1 VSASISIVGAAKA
14 FSEGRHRVTALHDVN
29 LAIEANQFVTIV
41 GASGCGKSTLLRAIA
56 GLDELSEGRILV
68 GGKAVHAPGADR
80 AIVMQKYS
88 LYRWLTV
95 RENVLFSSRFRV
107 NRASNDARAVEQR
120 ADTLIQL
127 MGLQSFD
134 KAYPNQLSGG
144 MQQRVAIA
152 RALVPKPQVLL
163 MDEPFGALD
172 AQTRERMHDL
182 ILHVFAVERTTIVFV
197 THDVEEAAYLG
208 ERVVVMAPNPGRI
221 VHDFKVGLPPARNQ
235 ALKLTTEF
243 IEHKRR
249 ILAAI
254 KDTSEADTDWGLLAS
269 LTEPTS
275 PAIPHRASR

>member
-1 VSASISIVGAAKA
+1 MSASISVVGAGKA
-14 FSEGRHRVTALHDVN
+14 FSEGRHRVIALDGVD
-29 LAIEANQFVTIV
+29 LTIEANQFVTIV

-56 GLDELSEGRILV
+56 GFDDLSAGRILV
-68 GGKAVHAPGADR
+68 GGKAVYAPSADR

-95 RENVLFSSRFRV
+95 RDNVLFSSRFRV
-107 NRASNDARAVEQR
+107 NRASSDARAVEQR
-120 ADTLIQL
+120 ADTLLQL
-127 MGLQSFD
+127 MGLQAFA

-172 AQTRERMHDL
+172 ALTRERMHDL

-197 THDVEEAAYLG
+197 THDVEEATYLG

-221 VHDFKVGLPPARNQ
+221 VKDFPVGLPAARDQ
-235 ALKLTTEF
+235 SLKLTAEF
-243 IEHKRR
+243 MELKRR

-254 KDTSEADTDWGLLAS
+254 RDTSGADTDWGS
-269 LTEPTS
+269 LSELTK
-275 PAIPHRASR
+275 AGQAG

>member
-1 VSASISIVGAAKA
+1 MSASISVVGAGKA
-14 FSEGRHRVTALHDVN
+14 FSEGRHRVTALHDVS
-29 LAIEANQFVTIV
+29 LAIEAIV

-56 GLDELSEGRILV
+56 GLDELSEGRIV
-68 GGKAVHAPGADR
+68 VDGKAVRAPSADR

-107 NRASNDARAVEQR
+107 NRKSSDARAVEQR

-127 MGLQSFD
+127 MGLRSFA

-172 AQTRERMHDL
+172 AQTREIMHDL

-221 VHDFKVGLPPARNQ
+221 VNDFKVSLPSARNQ
-235 ALKLTTEF
+235 ALKLTAEF

-254 KDTSEADTDWGLLAS
+254 KDTSGADTDWGLLSS
-269 LTEPTS
+269 LTEPAA
-275 PAIPHRASR
+275 PANQRRASRRARRQ